1 MGQYYTPVLKDKKNN
16 FEYYYS
22 HDYDNGL
29 KLMEHSYISNDF
41 VESIVKRLL
50 NNPMRI
56 AWVGDYAE
64 EEDFVKNSTHKD
76 LIDFVNVERN
86 NDIFKKGK
94 FNPVKDMENS
104 SSLFMINHTKKI
116 YIDMSFYLASNIVSD
131 KSKWNYGRCVHP
143 LPLLTA
149 LGNGKGGG
157 DYRGPNKELVGTW
170 AGDLIEFVGCKTWYE
185 KYKDY
190 TEFNPQFREE

>member
-22 HDYDNGL
+22 HEYDNGL
-29 KLMEHSYISNDF
+29 KLMEHSYISNYF

-50 NNPMRI
+50 NNPMRV

-64 EEDFVKNSTHKD
+64 EEDFIKNPTHKD

-86 NDIFKKGK
+86 NAIFKKGD

-104 SSLFMINHTKKI
+104 LNLFMINHTKKI
-116 YIDMSFYLASNIVSD
+116 FIDMSSYLASNIVSD
-131 KSKWNYGRCVHP
+131 KDKWNYGFCIHP

-149 LGNGKGGG
+149 LGNEKGGG
-157 DYRGPNKELVGTW
+157 DYRGINKELVGTW
-170 AGDLIEFVGCKTWYE
+170 AGDLIEFVSCETLYE
-185 KYKDY
+185 KHKGY
-190 TEFNPQFREE
+190 TKFNPQFREG